1 MKKTVILFSILIS
14 ISSCG
19 QKENNGKSDFKID
32 ENIKKEVDFKLSES
46 EFGESF
52 NELFLVYDNVLLA
65 NFYENDSLIV
75 STIGKERKMPFKSF
89 YYVKNDTISIDG
101 AYGLFGGFGF
111 SIKFV
116 GNKPMVYHM
125 LAGDDFPE
133 YSESA
138 DGQLKFRIEVQC
150 TESTLTLSKFP
161 EPNMNDVI
169 YGIVE
174 FKSKDYY
181 SGAMLVDNEE
191 HGERKKTR
199 MDMKIYFKSKFV
211 DFEKL

>member
-1 MKKTVILFSILIS
+1 MRKTIFILFIFIS

-19 QKENNGKSDFKID
+19 QKEINENFNVDKNIVIEVNSKITKSQ
-32 ENIKKEVDFKLSES
+32 
-46 EFGESF
+46 FGESF

-75 STIGKERKMPFKSF
+75 SSMEKKSKMPFKSF

-116 GNKPMVYHM
+116 DNKPVVYHM

-133 YSESA
+133 YSETLE
-138 DGQLKFRIEVQC
+138 GELKFRIEVPC
-150 TESTLTLSKFP
+150 IESNLTLSKFP
-161 EPNMNDVI
+161 ESKKDDII
-169 YGIVE
+169 YGILE
-174 FKSKDYY
+174 FKSKEYY
-181 SGAMLVDNEE
+181 SGAMLVDEEE
-191 HGERKKTR
+191 HGVRKKTR
-199 MDMKIYFKSKFV
+199 MDMKVYFKSKFV
-211 DFEKL
+211 DFKQL